1 MDTNNIANVVSQV
14 GFPIFVAVYMLYS
27 NNKTQQTVAEA
38 INKMEN
44 RLIQILEHVR
54 YDESEVKE

>member
-1 MDTNNIANVVSQV
+1 MEIENITGAISTI

-27 NNKTQQTVAEA
+27 NNRTQQTVADA
-38 INKMEN
+38 LNKMEN

-54 YDESEVKE
+54 EDGGE